1 MAAPDEGKAGQPEGD
16 CMTSAHSTAE
26 HEMFRDQIRRFVA
39 AEVRPNADAW
49 EAAGE
54 IPREVFRR
62 MGGLGFLG
70 ARYPEQYGGAGM
82 DVFASLVL
90 GEELGRAGLSGFA
103 ASVLVHTDM
112 ASPHLARFGTPEQKA
127 RYLPGIISGE
137 AVTAIAVTE
146 PGAGSDVAGL
156 TTRAE
161 ASGNGWVLNGAKLYI
176 TNGALADLTFVAA
189 RTDPEAKPSRGLSI
203 FIVEKGT
210 PGLNVARKL
219 DKLGWHCSDTA
230 ELRIE
235 DCRLPADAL
244 LGEAGRGFH
253 QIMANFQNERL
264 VMGAM
269 TVGEAERAIEITLD
283 HVRTRKAFG
292 APLWDKQ
299 AVRHKLAHCATRVE
313 AARHLV
319 EHTAWLGS
327 QGRDCVRE
335 VSMVKLF
342 CAAMAQE
349 VADTCLQL
357 HGGSG
362 YMRGMEIERL
372 YRDVRIH
379 SIGGGA
385 SEVMLDEIAKRMP
398 PGGKIAHS

>member
-1 MAAPDEGKAGQPEGD
+1 MDSVYFSP
-16 CMTSAHSTAE
+16 E
-26 HEMFRDQIRRFVA
+26 HELFRDQIRRFVG
-39 AEVRPNADAW
+39 AEVRPNADDW

-62 MGGLGFLG
+62 MGELGFLG
-70 ARYPEQYGGAGM
+70 ARYDEEYGGAGM

-103 ASVLVHTDM
+103 AAVLVHTDM
-112 ASPHLARFGTPEQKA
+112 ASPHLARYGSPEQKA
-127 RYLPGIISGE
+127 RHLPGIIAGTT
-137 AVTAIAVTE
+137 VTAIAVTE
-146 PGAGSDVAGL
+146 PGAGSDVAEL

-176 TNGALADLTFVAA
+176 TNGVLADLYFVAA
-189 RTDPEAKPSRGLSI
+189 RSDPRAKPSRGLSI
-203 FIVEKGT
+203 FMVEKGT
-210 PGLNVARKL
+210 PGLKVARRL

-230 ELRIE
+230 ELRLE

-253 QIMANFQNERL
+253 QIMASFQNERL

-269 TVGEAERAIEITLD
+269 TVGEAERAIEITLE
-283 HVRTRKAFG
+283 HVRTRRAFG

-319 EHTAWLGS
+319 NHTAWLDAK
-327 QGRDCVRE
+327 GRDCVRE
-335 VSMVKLF
+335 VSMVKVF
-342 CAAMAQE
+342 AAAMVQE

-385 SEVMLDEIAKRMP
+385 TEVMLDEIAKRMP
-398 PGGKIAHS
+398 NGGEE

>member
-1 MAAPDEGKAGQPEGD
+1 MNSVH
-16 CMTSAHSTAE
+16 MTTE

-39 AEVRPNADAW
+39 AEVRPNANAW

-54 IPREVFRR
+54 IPREVFRH
-62 MGGLGFLG
+62 MGALGFLG

-127 RYLPGIISGE
+127 RYLPGVIAGE
-137 AVTAIAVTE
+137 TVTAIAVTE

-161 ASGNGWVLNGAKLYI
+161 PSGNGWVLNGAKLYI
-176 TNGALADLTFVAA
+176 TNGVLADLTFVAA
-189 RTDPEAKPSRGLSI
+189 RTDAAAKPSRGLSI

-210 PGLNVARKL
+210 PGFNVSRKL

-230 ELRIE
+230 ELTIE

-253 QIMANFQNERL
+253 QIMTNFQNERL

-269 TVGEAERAIEITLD
+269 TVGEAERAIEITLE

-299 AVRHKLAHCATRVE
+299 AVRHKLANCATQAA

-319 EHTAWLGS
+319 NHTAWLDS
-327 QGRDCVRE
+327 RGRDCVRE
-335 VSMVKLF
+335 VSMVKAF
-342 CAAMAQE
+342 CAGMVQE

-385 SEVMLDEIAKRMP
+385 TEVMLDEIAKRMP
-398 PGGKIAHS
+398 NGGEE

>member
-1 MAAPDEGKAGQPEGD
+1 M
-16 CMTSAHSTAE
+16 SAVFFSPE
-26 HEMFRDQIRRFVA
+26 HEQFRDQLRRFVA
-39 AEVRPNADAW
+39 EEVRPNAGAW
-49 EAAGE
+49 EAAGQV
-54 IPREVFRR
+54 PRAVFRR
-62 MGGLGFLG
+62 MGALGFLG
-70 ARYPEQYGGAGM
+70 ARYAEEHGGAGM
-82 DVFASLVL
+82 DVFASIVL

-112 ASPHLARFGTPEQKA
+112 ASPHLAHSGTAEQKA
-127 RYLPGIISGE
+127 RYLPGIVAGE
-137 AVTAIAVTE
+137 TVTAIAVTE

-156 TTRAE
+156 ATRAE
-161 ASGNGWVLNGAKLYI
+161 PAGNGWVLNGAKLYI
-176 TNGALADLTFVAA
+176 TNGALADVYFVAA
-189 RTDPEAKPSRGLSI
+189 RTDPEAKPSRGLSM

-219 DKLGWHCSDTA
+219 DKLGWLCSDTA

-235 DCRLPADAL
+235 DCHLPADAL

-269 TVGEAERAIEITLD
+269 TVGEAERAIEITLE
-283 HVRTRKAFG
+283 HVRTRAAFG

-299 AVRHKLAHCATRVE
+299 AVRHKLARCATRVE

-319 EHTAWLGS
+319 RHTAWLAA

-335 VSMVKLF
+335 VSAIKVF
-342 CAAMAQE
+342 CAEMVQG

-385 SEVMLDEIAKRMP
+385 TEVMLDEIAKR
-398 PGGKIAHS
+398 I

>member
-1 MAAPDEGKAGQPEGD
+1 MNSIYFTP
-16 CMTSAHSTAE
+16 E
-26 HEMFRDQIRRFVA
+26 HELFRDQIRRFVVE
-39 AEVRPNADAW
+39 EVRPNADAW

-62 MGGLGFLG
+62 MGALGFLG
-70 ARYPEQYGGAGM
+70 ARYPEEHGGAEM
-82 DVFASLVL
+82 DVFASVVL

-103 ASVLVHTDM
+103 AATLVHTDM
-112 ASPHLARFGTPEQKA
+112 ASPHLARYGTVEQKV

-137 AVTAIAVTE
+137 TVTAIAVTE

-161 ASGNGWVLNGAKLYI
+161 PSGNGWVLNGAKLYI
-176 TNGALADLTFVAA
+176 TNGALADLYFVAA
-189 RTDPEAKPSRGLSI
+189 RTDPDVKPSRGLSI

-210 PGLNVARKL
+210 PGFEVARKL
-219 DKLGWHCSDTA
+219 DKLGWLCSDTA

-244 LGEAGRGFH
+244 LGEAGRGFY
-253 QIMANFQNERL
+253 QIMDNFQNERL
-264 VMGAM
+264 VIGAM
-269 TVGEAERAIEITLD
+269 ALGEAERAIEITLE
-283 HVRTRKAFG
+283 HVRSRAAFG
-292 APLWDKQ
+292 GMLWDKQ
-299 AVRHKLAHCATRVE
+299 SVRHKLAQCETRLA
-313 AARHLV
+313 AARQLV
-319 EHTAWLGS
+319 HHTAWLDA

-335 VSMVKLF
+335 VSMIKVF
-342 CAAMAQE
+342 CAEMVQE
-349 VADTCLQL
+349 VAHTCLQL

-372 YRDVRIH
+372 YRDARIH

-385 SEVMLDEIAKRMP
+385 TEVMLDEIAKRM
-398 PGGKIAHS
+398 GA